1 MPDNQG
7 DNALMDVL
15 PSLRRFALSLARNA
29 DDAEDLVQEVSL
41 RLVRNA
47 APEGADLKHWSF
59 RVCKN
64 VWIDQ
69 LRRKKV
75 RADASNDVLE
85 QSPTIED
92 GEGSLVGRSE
102 LESVMRIMSTLPE
115 DQQIALSLVA
125 LEGMSYREV
134 SEVMEVPIGTV
145 MSRIARARKQI
156 ADRLANQVEDTHG

>member
-1 MPDNQG
+1 MPDNW
-7 DNALMDVL
+7 DNNVLLSVL
-15 PSLRRFALSLARNA
+15 PSLRRFALSLSRNT
-29 DDAEDLVQEVSL
+29 DDADDLVQEVSL
-41 RLVRNA
+41 RVVRGGI
-47 APEGADLKHWSF
+47 PEGADLKHWSL

-75 RADASNDVLE
+75 RTDASAEVLA
-85 QSPTIED
+85 QSPTVED
-92 GEGSLVGRSE
+92 GEGSLEGRSE
-102 LESVMRIMSTLPE
+102 LESVMQIMSTLPE

-134 SEVMEVPIGTV
+134 SEVMEVPMGTV

-156 ADRLANQVEDTHG
+156 ADRLASQGEEAHD

>member
-1 MPDNQG
+1 MPDNWD
-7 DNALMDVL
+7 DNVLLSVL
-15 PSLRRFALSLARNA
+15 PSLRRFALSLARSTE
-29 DDAEDLVQEVSL
+29 DAEDLVQEVSL
-41 RLVRNA
+41 RVVRNGV
-47 APEGADLKHWSF
+47 PDGANLKHWSF

-75 RADASNDVLE
+75 RTEGSAEILT
-85 QSPTIED
+85 QSPTSED
-92 GEGSLVGRSE
+92 GEGGLERRSE
-102 LESVMRIMSTLPE
+102 LESVMQIMSTLPE

-134 SEVMEVPIGTV
+134 SEVMEVPMGTV

-156 ADRLANQVEDTHG
+156 ADRLANQGEEAHD